1 MAKQQI
7 YQQRVLKLSSEYI
20 LWNKKDVHITLQE
33 ARDDQ
38 KLIPLFDS
46 NAIRM
51 IDIINEFHRDIACEE
66 MDKLKQ
72 ELKEI
77 RRKPKSHENKKR
89 ISEIYKAMD
98 DIQCKMDYVT
108 VVFKSKE
115 DFDELNKGFK
125 VNGIE
130 YHRLIGTPNGV
141 KKSTIIYCAVKNKY
155 DKFMYQEL
163 SRRLNNN
170 RDETKE
176 LVPAKFEAHKALAC
190 SASTPVSTPNGILV
204 VDDLIVHFK
213 DKIVYLNDEDTDEPV
228 MKEID
233 NADVELNICDGGG
246 LMMPSLASRW
256 SEEMHV
262 NYLMGACCLRNSFCK
277 GVVSTFDFQ
286 AFGREI
292 AHCDTVTDVWGNVYN
307 INNIELIL
315 TTSMLKLWDSYS
327 SIEDYLNK
335 CVNNDFTFSITK
347 VYPNELEEER
357 NLNYQ
362 FIQSYNLS
370 DEDIMHL
377 ISPTVSEIKDV
388 LGGDYY
394 KTLLFMKGSV
404 DENYNGAEDD
414 NVIKSLMIAP
424 ELLQDTYI
432 INRIHN
438 MINKK
443 IDDAKIGTLKIKGNY
458 CVVIGDPYALC
469 QHIFNMDVSDD
480 KLGLLKAGEIYNKHW
495 NDKQVNQVVCFRAPM
510 SCHNNIRKMEIV
522 NSDEMSYW
530 YQYLPAVNILN
541 CHDTLCMAENG
552 MDTD

>member
-213 DKIVYLNDEDTDEPV
+213 DRL
-228 MKEID
+228 
-233 NADVELNICDGGG
+233 
-246 LMMPSLASRW
+246 
-256 SEEMHV
+256 
-262 NYLMGACCLRNSFCK
+262 
-277 GVVSTFDFQ
+277 
-286 AFGREI
+286 
-292 AHCDTVTDVWGNVYN
+292 
-307 INNIELIL
+307 
-315 TTSMLKLWDSYS
+315 
-327 SIEDYLNK
+327 
-335 CVNNDFTFSITK
+335 
-347 VYPNELEEER
+347 
-357 NLNYQ
+357 
-362 FIQSYNLS
+362 FI
-370 DEDIMHL
+370 
-377 ISPTVSEIKDV
+377 
-388 LGGDYY
+388 
-394 KTLLFMKGSV
+394 
-404 DENYNGAEDD
+404 
-414 NVIKSLMIAP
+414 
-424 ELLQDTYI
+424 
-432 INRIHN
+432 
-438 MINKK
+438 
-443 IDDAKIGTLKIKGNY
+443 
-458 CVVIGDPYALC
+458 
-469 QHIFNMDVSDD
+469 
-480 KLGLLKAGEIYNKHW
+480 
-495 NDKQVNQVVCFRAPM
+495 
-510 SCHNNIRKMEIV
+510 
-522 NSDEMSYW
+522 
-530 YQYLPAVNILN
+530 
-541 CHDTLCMAENG
+541 
-552 MDTD
+552 

>member
-190 SASTPVSTPNGILV
+190 
-204 VDDLIVHFK
+204 
-213 DKIVYLNDEDTDEPV
+213 
-228 MKEID
+228 
-233 NADVELNICDGGG
+233 
-246 LMMPSLASRW
+246 
-256 SEEMHV
+256 
-262 NYLMGACCLRNSFCK
+262 
-277 GVVSTFDFQ
+277 
-286 AFGREI
+286 
-292 AHCDTVTDVWGNVYN
+292 
-307 INNIELIL
+307 
-315 TTSMLKLWDSYS
+315 
-327 SIEDYLNK
+327 
-335 CVNNDFTFSITK
+335 
-347 VYPNELEEER
+347 
-357 NLNYQ
+357 
-362 FIQSYNLS
+362 
-370 DEDIMHL
+370 
-377 ISPTVSEIKDV
+377 
-388 LGGDYY
+388 
-394 KTLLFMKGSV
+394 
-404 DENYNGAEDD
+404 
-414 NVIKSLMIAP
+414 
-424 ELLQDTYI
+424 
-432 INRIHN
+432 
-438 MINKK
+438 
-443 IDDAKIGTLKIKGNY
+443 
-458 CVVIGDPYALC
+458 
-469 QHIFNMDVSDD
+469 
-480 KLGLLKAGEIYNKHW
+480 
-495 NDKQVNQVVCFRAPM
+495 
-510 SCHNNIRKMEIV
+510 
-522 NSDEMSYW
+522 
-530 YQYLPAVNILN
+530 
-541 CHDTLCMAENG
+541 
-552 MDTD
+552 

>member
-1 MAKQQI
+1 
-7 YQQRVLKLSSEYI
+7 
-20 LWNKKDVHITLQE
+20 
-33 ARDDQ
+33 
-38 KLIPLFDS
+38 
-46 NAIRM
+46 
-51 IDIINEFHRDIACEE
+51 
-66 MDKLKQ
+66 
-72 ELKEI
+72 
-77 RRKPKSHENKKR
+77 
-89 ISEIYKAMD
+89 
-98 DIQCKMDYVT
+98 
-108 VVFKSKE
+108 
-115 DFDELNKGFK
+115 
-125 VNGIE
+125 
-130 YHRLIGTPNGV
+130 
-141 KKSTIIYCAVKNKY
+141 
-155 DKFMYQEL
+155 
-163 SRRLNNN
+163 
-170 RDETKE
+170 
-176 LVPAKFEAHKALAC
+176 
-190 SASTPVSTPNGILV
+190 
-204 VDDLIVHFK
+204 
-213 DKIVYLNDEDTDEPV
+213 
-228 MKEID
+228 
-233 NADVELNICDGGG
+233 
-246 LMMPSLASRW
+246 
-256 SEEMHV
+256 
-262 NYLMGACCLRNSFCK
+262 
-277 GVVSTFDFQ
+277 
-286 AFGREI
+286 
-292 AHCDTVTDVWGNVYN
+292 
-307 INNIELIL
+307 
-315 TTSMLKLWDSYS
+315 MLKLWDSYS

-370 DEDIMHL
+370 DEDIKHL

-469 QHIFNMDVSDD
+469 QHIFSMDISDD

-495 NDKQVNQVVCFRAPM
+495 NNKQVNQVVCFRAPM

-522 NSDEMSYW
+522 SSDEMSYW